1 VVGGTGVWAAAGAG
15 ENDAAARTRR
25 QNKGDLFMVFE
36 PLFHGKVA
44 LPASEFWPG
53 LAMGSAPGLNTGV
66 KKVDFRW
73 VVFLGMVLATVFMFR
88 TCMGT
93 VERTAREVARTPVE
107 MTRTVAGFFR
117 DVMGGLQ
124 PRTEVNERVIYN
136 QSSPVAEFAVRKR
149 QFDLDYTWK
158 HRWLGSTKEIRIRG
172 VYVAKAGFDLTE
184 PFRIRYDEESG
195 TVRAEMPPAKILSV
209 EREGE
214 IDYDDN
220 EGWWNKLTDGERKQA
235 LNEFDKQA
243 RRRAQESGLLDEA
256 EKEVISR
263 LEELARRNGTRA
275 VFRIVTPSG

>member
-1 VVGGTGVWAAAGAG
+1 M
-15 ENDAAARTRR
+15 
-25 QNKGDLFMVFE
+25 MVK

-53 LAMGSAPGLNTGV
+53 LAMGSAPGLNIGV

-73 VVFLGMVLATVFMFR
+73 VVFLGMVLAAVFMFR
-88 TCMGT
+88 TCTGAA
-93 VERTAREVARTPVE
+93 ERTAREVARTPVE